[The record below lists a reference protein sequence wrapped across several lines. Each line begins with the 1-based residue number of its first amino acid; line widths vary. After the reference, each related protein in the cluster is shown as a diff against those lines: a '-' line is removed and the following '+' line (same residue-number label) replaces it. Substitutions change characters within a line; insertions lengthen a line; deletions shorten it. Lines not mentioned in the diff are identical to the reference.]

1 MKFCF
6 NELKVT
12 SFFTCNCIFCSLY
25 NNYFGWHRILHK
37 MMCPK
42 TVINLELPGGGG
54 CCSGGV
60 RSVNLLGWCTT
71 CTNKFTLFYIPLIS
85 DAVDTLLCFVR
96 LDGIELTALFIRY
109 VNTTCTAQQYLIKYL
124 CYACNN

>member
-1 MKFCF
+1 MAPDFAQKNVSKNTNQCR
-6 NELKVT
+6 T
-12 SFFTCNCIFCSLY
+12 A
-25 NNYFGWHRILHK
+25 W
-37 MMCPK
+37 
-42 TVINLELPGGGG
+42 GGGG
-54 CCSGGV
+54 GGGV
-60 RSVNLLGWCTT
+60 RSVNLPGLCIT